1 MAGGGSW
8 TGAKSRAVIICVEDG
23 EGVLWELTYLL
34 AEAHLTKTLCVLTP
48 DTSAETLLRA
58 LQQARQSGN
67 VPLSDVLEQVRAHGS
82 QAGTGQFLA
91 GVWFPGGIA
100 TPIFAEDRTDYTH
113 WCMVNLVLAA
123 LTSG

>member
-1 MAGGGSW
+1 
-8 TGAKSRAVIICVEDG
+8 
-23 EGVLWELTYLL
+23 LTYLL

-48 DTSAETLLRA
+48 DTSSETLVRA

-67 VPLSDVLEQVRAHGS
+67 VPLSDVLEQIRAHAS
-82 QAGTGQFLA
+82 QVGAGKLLA

-100 TPIFAEDRTDYTH
+100 TPIFAADRSDYTH